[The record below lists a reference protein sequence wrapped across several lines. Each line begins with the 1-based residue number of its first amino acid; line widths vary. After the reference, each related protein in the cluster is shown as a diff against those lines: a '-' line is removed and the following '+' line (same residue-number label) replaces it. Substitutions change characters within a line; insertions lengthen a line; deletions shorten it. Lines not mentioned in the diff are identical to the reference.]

1 MIECDELD
9 LENKFY
15 VTLMHTLSFA
25 DLAMNSLAIY
35 CIIYKS
41 TKQMGAYKWYLLIYQ
56 IVSAI
61 FDITYTAVTLPVLF
75 FPIPMGYPG
84 GWIAHFIP
92 VDTRTTLTMVTITYS
107 WLGASIL
114 NLFNYRRHVVTPTH
128 PIRNFTDRGHIY
140 MSVII
145 FLVYFIPA
153 CFAMYDVLPD
163 QVEARKWVEEQYTC
177 GKPALHLPR
186 VQIFTHSSLLR
197 LALTVF
203 TLATV
208 GLLFAGFCITTSFY
222 FLSRNRSLSPKT
234 RQMQRLFI
242 IYLCIQISIPA
253 ATLGLPLVILMLMVT
268 RNSQANQGQGNIVL
282 GVSGLHGCVA
292 GITLIMCNE
301 PYRKFVTRPLIE
313 CWKRLVRRKPHIHV
327 RPTEFT
333 RSTNQ

>member
-128 PIRNFTDRGHIY
+128 PIRNFTDRGEY
-140 MSVII
+140 
-145 FLVYFIPA
+145 
-153 CFAMYDVLPD
+153 CF
-163 QVEARKWVEEQYTC
+163 
-177 GKPALHLPR
+177 
-186 VQIFTHSSLLR
+186 
-197 LALTVF
+197 
-203 TLATV
+203 TV
-208 GLLFAGFCITTSFY
+208 GL
-222 FLSRNRSLSPKT
+222 
-234 RQMQRLFI
+234 RLW
-242 IYLCIQISIPA
+242 
-253 ATLGLPLVILMLMVT
+253 TDT
-268 RNSQANQGQGNIVL
+268 GQ
-282 GVSGLHGCVA
+282 
-292 GITLIMCNE
+292 
-301 PYRKFVTRPLIE
+301 P
-313 CWKRLVRRKPHIHV
+313 
-327 RPTEFT
+327 
-333 RSTNQ
+333 